1 MTSFSISANSLE
13 TEPLE
18 ITHQFIELCTP
29 RIHLDVEGNPTVTSD
44 EQVELFLHLV
54 V

>member
-1 MTSFSISANSLE
+1 MTSFSISANSLQ
-13 TEPLE
+13 TESLEE

-44 EQVELFLHLV
+44 EQV
-54 V
+54 